1 MPRITLPDASVREY
15 EGEVDGAT
23 IAGDIGAGLLKAAIG
38 VKIDDQLF
46 DLSRPIGEDCELS
59 IVTSARKGDPLD
71 ADALYL
77 VRHSCAHVMAEA
89 IQRVVPAADLVYGP
103 PTDDGFYYD
112 IAFPED
118 RPLSTTDFEEIE
130 AEMAKI
136 IAEDRPFQR
145 VDMPIDGGMS
155 KLQSEGSKYKLD
167 NAERAVEAG
176 SEALSWYA
184 TGEPGTAWE
193 DLCRGPHIP
202 LTGKIKYFKLLNTS
216 GAYWRGN
223 ENNKMLQRIYGT
235 AFSSKKAL
243 NKYLKFL
250 EEAKNR
256 DHRKLGKELALFT
269 FDEEVGPGLPLW
281 LPNGTVIIDELEALA
296 KETEDKA
303 EYQRVRT
310 PHLTKGSLYE
320 KSGHLEHYQETMYP
334 SMDVDG
340 IEYYVKPMNCPHHHK
355 IYAAHPKSYRDLPVR
370 LSEYGTCYRYEKSG
384 QLFGLMRVRGMQM
397 NDAHIYCTPQQFKD
411 EFLAVCN
418 MYLYYF
424 DIFGIDKYQM
434 RLGLHDPKGLGGKYI
449 DEPELWKQTEAEVR
463 QALIEGNI
471 DHEEISGEAAFYG
484 PKIDVQVWSA
494 IGKEFT
500 LATNQVDFAIPKR
513 FGLTFTDEAGQE
525 QTPLCIHRAPLSTHE
540 RIIGFLIE
548 HYGGDFPLWL
558 APIQVAVLPVSDKV
572 IDYAKNV
579 ETALKEAGIRVQLN
593 GQPNKVGAKI
603 RQAELQRIN
612 VMLVVGEKEAQDNQV
627 ALRRRFKGDLGTQS
641 LDDVV
646 TELKTEIETRRNTYR
661 TN

>member
-1 MPRITLPDASVREY
+1 MSQITVTLPDNSTHSYDSGVTPQEIAENIGSRLAQDALAAQVNGQSV
-15 EGEVDGAT
+15 
-23 IAGDIGAGLLKAAIG
+23 
-38 VKIDDQLF
+38 
-46 DLSRPIGEDCELS
+46 DLNIPIE
-59 IVTSARKGDPLD
+59 
-71 ADALYL
+71 ADAEIAIITGDSPEGHEVLL
-77 VRHSCAHVMAEA
+77 HSTAHLMAHAVKELFPDAKVTIGPA
-89 IQRVVPAADLVYGP
+89 IENR
-103 PTDDGFYYD
+103 FYYD
-112 IAFPED
+112 FD
-118 RPLSTTDFEEIE
+118 
-130 AEMAKI
+130 
-136 IAEDRPFQR
+136 
-145 VDMPIDGGMS
+145 IDGTFSDDDLVRIEKKMHELAANDYVVTRMELTHGDAA
-155 KLQSEGSKYKLD
+155 KLFNKMNESYKVEIIEDIDGDD
-167 NAERAVEAG
+167 NISAYTQG
-176 SEALSWYA
+176 DF
-184 TGEPGTAWE
+184 T
-193 DLCRGPHIP
+193 DLCRGPHVP
-202 LTGKIKYFKLLNTS
+202 QTGKIKFFKLLNTS

-223 ENNKMLQRIYGT
+223 ESNKMLQRIYGT
-235 AFSSKKAL
+235 AFSSKKEL
-243 NKYLKFL
+243 NKYLNFL
-250 EEAKNR
+250 DEAKKR

-303 EYQRVRT
+303 QYQRVRT

-320 KSGHLEHYQETMYP
+320 KSGHLDHYQDAMYP

-355 IYAAHPKSYRDLPVR
+355 IYAARPKSYRDLPVR

-384 QLFGLMRVRGMQM
+384 QLFGLMRVRSMQM
-397 NDAHIYCTPQQFKD
+397 NDAHIYCTKDQLKD

-424 DIFGIDKYQM
+424 DIFGIDKYKL
-434 RLGLHDPKGLGGKYI
+434 RFGLHDPEGFGKKYI
-449 DEPELWKQTEAEVR
+449 DEPELWQQTEAEVR
-463 QALIEGNI
+463 EALIEGNFE
-471 DHEEISGEAAFYG
+471 HEEISGEAAFYG

-513 FGLTFTDEAGQE
+513 FGLTFTDEGGRE

-540 RIIGFLIE
+540 RFVGFLIE
-548 HYGGDFPLWL
+548 HFGGDFPLWL

-572 IDYAKNV
+572 IDYARNV
-579 ETALKEAGIRVQLN
+579 ENTLQEAGLRVQLN
-593 GQPNKVGAKI
+593 GQPDKVGAKI

-612 VMLVVGEKEAQDNQV
+612 VMLIVGEKEAQDNRV
-627 ALRRRFKGDLGTQS
+627 ALRRRFKGDLGTKL

>member
-1 MPRITLPDASVREY
+1 MSQITVTLPDNSTRSFDSGVTPQEIAESIGSRLAQDALAAQVNGQSV
-15 EGEVDGAT
+15 
-23 IAGDIGAGLLKAAIG
+23 
-38 VKIDDQLF
+38 
-46 DLSRPIGEDCELS
+46 DLNVPIE
-59 IVTSARKGDPLD
+59 
-71 ADALYL
+71 ADAEVAILTGDSPEGHEVL
-77 VRHSCAHVMAEA
+77 LHSTAHLMAHAVKELFPDAKVTIGPA
-89 IQRVVPAADLVYGP
+89 IENR
-103 PTDDGFYYD
+103 FYYD
-112 IAFPED
+112 FD
-118 RPLSTTDFEEIE
+118 
-130 AEMAKI
+130 
-136 IAEDRPFQR
+136 
-145 VDMPIDGGMS
+145 IDGTFSYEDLVKIEEKMRE
-155 KLQSEGSKYKLD
+155 L
-167 NAERAVEAG
+167 AENDHAVTRLELRRDEAVELFNKMNESYKVEIIEQIEGDDCISAYTQG
-176 SEALSWYA
+176 DF
-184 TGEPGTAWE
+184 T

-235 AFSSKKAL
+235 AFSSKKSL
-243 NKYLKFL
+243 NKYLNFL
-250 EEAKNR
+250 EEAKKR

-384 QLFGLMRVRGMQM
+384 QLFGLMRVRSMQM

-411 EFLAVCN
+411 EFLAVCK

-424 DIFGIDKYQM
+424 DIFGIDKYQL
-434 RLGLHDPKGLGGKYI
+434 RLGLHNPEGLGGKYI

-513 FGLTFTDEAGQE
+513 FGLTFTDEGGRE
-525 QTPLCIHRAPLSTHE
+525 QTPICIHRAPLSTHE
-540 RIIGFLIE
+540 RFVGFLIE

-603 RQAELQRIN
+603 RQAELQRVN

-627 ALRRRFKGDLGTQS
+627 ALRRRFKGDLGTQA

>member
-1 MPRITLPDASVREY
+1 MSQITVTLPDNSTRSFDSGVTPQEIAESIGSRLAQDALAAQVNGQSV
-15 EGEVDGAT
+15 
-23 IAGDIGAGLLKAAIG
+23 
-38 VKIDDQLF
+38 
-46 DLSRPIGEDCELS
+46 DLNVPIE
-59 IVTSARKGDPLD
+59 
-71 ADALYL
+71 ADAEVAILTGDSPEGHEVL
-77 VRHSCAHVMAEA
+77 LHSTAHLMAHAVKELFPDAKVTIGPA
-89 IQRVVPAADLVYGP
+89 IENR
-103 PTDDGFYYD
+103 FYYD
-112 IAFPED
+112 FD
-118 RPLSTTDFEEIE
+118 
-130 AEMAKI
+130 
-136 IAEDRPFQR
+136 
-145 VDMPIDGGMS
+145 IDGTFSYEDLVKIEEKMRE
-155 KLQSEGSKYKLD
+155 L
-167 NAERAVEAG
+167 AENDHAVTRLELRRDEAVELFNEMNESYKVEIIEQIEGDDCISAYTQG
-176 SEALSWYA
+176 DF
-184 TGEPGTAWE
+184 T

-235 AFSSKKAL
+235 AFSSKKSL
-243 NKYLKFL
+243 NKYLNFL
-250 EEAKNR
+250 EEAKKR

-355 IYAAHPKSYRDLPVR
+355 IYAAQPKSYRDLPVR

-384 QLFGLMRVRGMQM
+384 QLFGLMRVRSMQM

-411 EFLAVCN
+411 EFLAVCK

-424 DIFGIDKYQM
+424 DIFGIDKYQL
-434 RLGLHDPKGLGGKYI
+434 RLGLHNPEGLGGKYI

-513 FGLTFTDEAGQE
+513 FGLTFTDEGGRE
-525 QTPLCIHRAPLSTHE
+525 QTPICIHRAPLSTHE
-540 RIIGFLIE
+540 RFVGFLIE

-603 RQAELQRIN
+603 RQAELQRVN